1 MISLCLKNRE
11 GGGEFSLC
19 VWKRF
24 EVVGLVEVQC
34 LSLSVAVCFSF
45 FK

>member
-1 MISLCLKNRE
+1 MFKKQRVRR
-11 GGGEFSLC
+11 EFSLC

-24 EVVGLVEVQC
+24 EVDGLVEVQC